1 MLPAQFINSI
11 FQTVLKCLNAKGKV
25 KEKKY
30 DIVTTY
36 VKFGPGS
43 VLDPPHYLLHCT
55 KSVGAYFQNCKH
67 KKSARIA

>member
-1 MLPAQFINSI
+1 MWTLQNLSLFELLFAGPNVKINSI
-11 FQTVLKCLNAKGKV
+11 FQTVLKCLNVKGKV

-55 KSVGAYFQNCKH
+55 KSV
-67 KKSARIA
+67 

>member
-25 KEKKY
+25 KEKKC

-55 KSVGAYFQNCKH
+55 KSV
-67 KKSARIA
+67 